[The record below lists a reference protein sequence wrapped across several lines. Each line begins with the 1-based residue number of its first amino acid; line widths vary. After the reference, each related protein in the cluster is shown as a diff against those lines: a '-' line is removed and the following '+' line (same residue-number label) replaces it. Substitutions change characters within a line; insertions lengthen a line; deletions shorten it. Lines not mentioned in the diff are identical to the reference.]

1 MGELFL
7 QKLKN
12 MFLRVNILLLEYYL
26 FDTNQT
32 NNIQYFN

>member
-7 QKLKN
+7 QTHKN
-12 MFLRVNILLLEYYL
+12 MFLRVIILLLEYYL